1 MKMLGKNIVLLVGC
15 VGFIFNL
22 TTTSTYS
29 AQTKTKKNSKAE
41 NAAIAANK
49 TPVDLN
55 TASEQDLDDL
65 PGIGPALAKK
75 IIAGRPYFSVGELSK
90 VGIPNKTIKKITPM
104 VAVGPA
110 AVRAET
116 KTSAASKRP
125 SSAEAPA
132 ADGPSKSADKSATS
146 APATQAEGGGEGKV
160 WVNTKSG
167 VYHKEGD
174 RWYGKTKQ
182 GKYMTEQEA
191 IKAGYRA
198 DKEKRANRKD

>member
-1 MKMLGKNIVLLVGC
+1 MKILWKNILFLVGC
-15 VGFIFNL
+15 VGLIFNL
-22 TTTSTYS
+22 TTASTYS
-29 AQTKTKKNSKAE
+29 AQTKREKNSKAE

-55 TASEQDLDDL
+55 SATEQDLEDL

-90 VGIPNKTIKKITPM
+90 VGIPNQTIKKITPM

-116 KTSAASKRP
+116 KNSTAHKSP
-125 SSAEAPA
+125 SSPNAV
-132 ADGPSKSADKSATS
+132 PSMSGNKTATS

-182 GKYMTEQEA
+182 GKYMTEEEA

-198 DKEKRANRKD
+198 DKEKQANKKD